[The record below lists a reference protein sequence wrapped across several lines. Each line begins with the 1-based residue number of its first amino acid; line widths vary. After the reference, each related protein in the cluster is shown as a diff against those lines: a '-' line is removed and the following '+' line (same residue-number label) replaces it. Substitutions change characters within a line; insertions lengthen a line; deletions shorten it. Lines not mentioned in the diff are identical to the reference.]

1 MDKVDLDV
9 LNNLNN
15 EELLDLYNQVNDHI
29 TYLNENIIKDE
40 KNEEDNK
47 EESTDNNG

>member
-9 LNNLNN
+9 LNSLNN

-29 TYLNENIIKDE
+29 AYLNENIIKDE

>member
-1 MDKVDLDV
+1 MDKVDIDV
-9 LNNLNN
+9 LNSLNN

-29 TYLNENIIKDE
+29 TYLNENIIK
-40 KNEEDNK
+40 EEDNK